1 MIDPKQVTPLLSNT
15 TVDKTISTGT
25 SGDVYLVTRQHD
37 GKKMALKHVSIP
49 AHESQTKALIYSGA
63 VKSEA
68 QAQKYYSVLVQEMK
82 QELLLL
88 NGVKNSPNLLK
99 FKGYQVDQK
108 FIGSGYDV
116 YMLSDYC
123 TNLRDAVA
131 EKPLTKLSALNLA
144 IDLCSALEQLRA
156 GGLMHKDVHPGNI
169 FLGSAGQF
177 LIGDLG
183 VAQLSDLNYSS
194 MPDAMISEYTAPELL
209 EGTATLN
216 ETADI
221 YSIGLVL
228 YELYNGN
235 TLPRNSKGQFRRK
248 ADKPLEAPAYAD
260 VAMGEIILKACAFE
274 PENRYQSPSD
284 MKQALVLYMQRGD
297 ASEEYLFPQPEPE
310 IPEETAESQETPEAA
325 TEAGDSVEAVEAVD
339 SVALDADTIAAAV
352 AAADK
357 SSEPVMVGENEVL
370 SADIPLEEPE
380 APHRSLNE
388 LGEDELLLQP
398 SEEITVEQF
407 LANLRKNSGIEVLS
421 MDAEGN
427 MTTVP
432 GYETEETLPE
442 DTEFVASADNILK
455 NLEDQVLPE
464 PELPESQAFDTQDQ
478 SPVPMEDRADE
489 ITAALQDIVGQE
501 PQEEEDPELEPEEE
515 SEEPEEEPAP
525 RRRHRRRVQEDDVD
539 VYDNGYEDDEDE
551 EESGGTWK
559 KVLIAVIVLLVLAGG
574 TFGLYTFKTD
584 TISSI
589 TAQDVSSSSV
599 TIVTETKNNSAME
612 VICSTA
618 AGEVARVPYTEAG
631 ATFTGLN
638 PSTTYTF
645 SLASTD
651 GKFLLGTKSA
661 QTKTNEMTN
670 LSGFAASSVS
680 AVSATLALSG
690 TGPVPETWVV
700 TLTSDAGEN
709 VVVESADIPIKA
721 EGLTPATTYT
731 ATISRGD
738 GDILGGTTECSFTT
752 MEYTELAT
760 FETSELATDK
770 VSLTWS
776 YSGTVPDSWTV
787 TCEGTDGSSTSQDIN
802 GTECTLDGLTSGET
816 YTISLS
822 CPSLKATELSTF
834 SVTIP
839 SVTVTSVTSSAN
851 EDGDIEVSWEYTS
864 DIAPQSWRVSYAY
877 VTSTGEEITPTTV
890 TTDNSSVVL
899 EDLLPN
905 TTYKITVVGA
915 DDFTVGGETTTSCQ
929 SGDAGP
935 FTDYGCTDPE
945 LSLYVLEEN
954 PDTLETPASSFTTQQ
969 HVSFALE
976 VSYDATEEDKTV
988 KTTYVIR
995 DAQDNPVKIY
1005 NSERTWSGTW
1015 TTARHTGDLPDSIST
1030 PGEYTLEVYF
1040 NGQFMA
1046 DAAFTVTE

>member
-1 MIDPKQVTPLLSNT
+1 MIDPKQITPLLSNT

-63 VKSEA
+63 VKSEV
-68 QAQKYYSVLVQEMK
+68 QAQKYYSVLVQELK

-116 YMLSDYC
+116 YMLSEYC

-131 EKPLTKLSALNLA
+131 EKPLTKLAALNLA

-183 VAQLSDLNYSS
+183 VAQLSELTYSS

-235 TLPRNSKGQFRRK
+235 ALPRNSKGVFRRK
-248 ADKPLEAPAYAD
+248 ADKPLDAPSYAD
-260 VAMGEIILKACAFE
+260 VAMSEIILKACAFE

-310 IPEETAESQETPEAA
+310 VPEEAPETTAEV
-325 TEAGDSVEAVEAVD
+325 TEEPVD
-339 SVALDADTIAAAV
+339 SIALDADAIAAAV
-352 AAADK
+352 AAADQAN
-357 SSEPVMVGENEVL
+357 EPVMVGENEVL
-370 SADIPLEEPE
+370 SADIAPEEPE

-421 MDAEGN
+421 MDADGN
-427 MTTVP
+427 MSTVP

-455 NLEDQVLPE
+455 GMEGLEDPEQLPQD
-464 PELPESQAFDTQDQ
+464 PELPKMGEPETQA
-478 SPVPMEDRADE
+478 PLEDRADE
-489 ITAALQDIVGQE
+489 IAAALQDLVEDE
-501 PQEEEDPELEPEEE
+501 PAPLPEPE
-515 SEEPEEEPAP
+515 PENDDEADEDEEPAP
-525 RRRHRRRVQEDDVD
+525 RRRHRRRAERDDVD
-539 VYDNGYEDDEDE
+539 VYDNGYEDEDEDDE
-551 EESGGTWK
+551 YDDEESGGTWK

-584 TISSI
+584 TVSSI
-589 TAQDVSSSSV
+589 TAENVSSSSV

-612 VICSTA
+612 VVCSTA
-618 AGEVARVPYTEAG
+618 AGEVSRVPYTDAG

-651 GKFLLGTKSA
+651 GKLLLGTKSA

-670 LSGFAASSVS
+670 LNGFAASSVS

-709 VVVESADIPIKA
+709 VVVESGDIPIKA

-738 GDILGGTTECSFTT
+738 GDILGGTTQCTFTT
-752 MEYTELAT
+752 MEYTELST
-760 FETSELATDK
+760 FETSELSTDK

-787 TCEGTDGSSTSQDIN
+787 TCEGTDGSSTSQDVT
-802 GTECTLDGLTSGET
+802 GTECTLDGLVSGET
-816 YTISLS
+816 YTISLN

-839 SVTVTSVTSSAN
+839 SVTVTSVASSAN

-915 DDFTVGGETTTSCQ
+915 DDFTVGGNTTTSCQ
-929 SGDAGP
+929 SGDSGP
-935 FTDYGCTDPE
+935 FTDYGCADPE
-945 LSLYVLEEN
+945 LSLYILEEN
-954 PDTLETPASSFTTQQ
+954 PDTLDTPASTFTTQQ

-995 DAQDNPVKIY
+995 DSQGNPVKIY

-1015 TTARHTGDLPDSIST
+1015 TTARHTGDLPDSLAT
-1030 PGEYTLEVYF
+1030 PGDYTLEVYF

-1046 DAAFTVTE
+1046 DADFTVTE